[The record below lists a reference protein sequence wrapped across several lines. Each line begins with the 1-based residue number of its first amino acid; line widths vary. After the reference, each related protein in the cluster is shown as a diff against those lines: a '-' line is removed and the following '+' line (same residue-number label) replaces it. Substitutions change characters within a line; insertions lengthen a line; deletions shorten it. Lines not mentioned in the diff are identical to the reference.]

1 MLTLRCTK
9 KILDRFDAEPDEDP
23 PTSTTLLGDWYVKP
37 VSLPYPGRSVVI
49 FVSAKTFLT
58 VILEGRG
65 RKDMPALF
73 RERMI
78 NLLERLDLP
87 PELAE
92 HERAESE
99 EMTIARTA
107 SRSVLGTMNE
117 IQRSIRVHCEYHDL
131 QYEEISWSEFEE
143 KESETLH
150 NPKQFETYWR
160 PIEVARDIW
169 EASEVS

>member
-9 KILDRFDAEPDEDP
+9 KILDRFDAEPEENP
-23 PTSTTLLGDWYVKP
+23 PSSTTLLGDWYVKP

-49 FVSAKTFLT
+49 FVSAKAFPT

-73 RERMI
+73 RERMLD
-78 NLLERLDLP
+78 LLQRLDLP
-87 PELAE
+87 TGLAE

-99 EMTIARTA
+99 KMTIARTA

-117 IQRSIRVHCEYHDL
+117 IERGIRAHCEYHDL
-131 QYEEISWSEFEE
+131 RYEEISWSELEE

-150 NPKQFETYWR
+150 NPKQFDTYRR
-160 PIEVARDIW
+160 PIDVAREIW
-169 EASEVS
+169 EASEES